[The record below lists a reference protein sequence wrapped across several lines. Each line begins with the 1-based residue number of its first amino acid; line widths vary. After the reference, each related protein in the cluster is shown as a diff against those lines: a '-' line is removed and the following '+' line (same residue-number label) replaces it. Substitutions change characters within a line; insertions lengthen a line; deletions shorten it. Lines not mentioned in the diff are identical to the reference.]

1 MRGTRGSFILIGKPN
16 LFVYLQG
23 TMQGLGPFRVAGERL
38 HRGHRVLLQVL
49 HPLHRG
55 VHPCQKGTQYLVQVV
70 IKTITSGLR
79 LSLSSRVVA
88 SRTGI
93 SCFAS
98 SSIKVNKYESVEMHT
113 SLGER
118 PRRGSYTRGRCDE
131 CDPRVAGSGWV
142 SLVDMLGRA
151 SRPSVWPFC

>member
-16 LFVYLQG
+16 LSVYLQG
-23 TMQGLGPFRVAGERL
+23 TMQGLGPFRMAGERL

-55 VHPCQKGTQYLVQVV
+55 IHPCQKGTQYLVQVV

-88 SRTGI
+88 SRKGI

-98 SSIKVNKYESVEMHT
+98 SNHPPSKSINMSRSRFIRAVEHF
-113 SLGER
+113 E
-118 PRRGSYTRGRCDE
+118 RGRG
-131 CDPRVAGSGWV
+131 RGMAW
-142 SLVDMLGRA
+142 LVHSTVMRRMRPA
-151 SRPSVWPFC
+151 SRRIWMSKSR